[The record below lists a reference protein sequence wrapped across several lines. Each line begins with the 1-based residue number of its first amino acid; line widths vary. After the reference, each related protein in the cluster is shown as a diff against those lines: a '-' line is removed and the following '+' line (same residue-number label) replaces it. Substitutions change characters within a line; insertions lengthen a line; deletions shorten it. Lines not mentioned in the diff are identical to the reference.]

1 MMGIKKKADRSQ
13 IELLSIDDLV
23 PKNHLVRK
31 LDAAINLDFIYDEV
45 RSLYKPYGRES
56 IDPVVLIKIVMI
68 QYIFGIRSMRQTLKE
83 IEVNFAYRWYIGYNM
98 HEQLPHFSTFSKN
111 YTRRFKDTDLFETI
125 FSRILNEVNKYGF
138 IDDENI
144 FIDGTHIKA
153 NANTHK
159 YKNEV
164 VEESVKVYE
173 EALKEEIN
181 KDRALH
187 NKKPLKEEETPKEL
201 KKNIKMST
209 TDPESGLFHKGEHK
223 KVFAYTAN
231 TACDK
236 NNYILGFNLVAG
248 NVHDSVSF
256 WGIYQKMIREH
267 NDVSGIV
274 VDSGYKIPAIAKQII
289 DDGKVPIM
297 PYKRPMTK
305 EGFFKKYDYVYD
317 EFYDCYIC
325 PNNKVLKYST
335 TNRDGYK
342 EYKSDKKVCAN
353 CPYLNQCTESK
364 NHVKVVTRH
373 VWAEYIEKV
382 EDIRHIKGIK
392 EIYKL
397 RSETI
402 ERVFADAKEK
412 HGMRYTQYRGIKK
425 VRMELNLLFACMNLK
440 KLAIWLDRKGLLP
453 TGSGNLL
460 SKLLKNE
467 IKTFIEKYKRVKC
480 ECINPFVYKLKGYLK
495 EISFIFMHYL
505 Q

>member
-1 MMGIKKKADRSQ
+1 MMGVKKKADRNQ

-45 RSLYKPYGRES
+45 RDLYKPYGRES

-125 FSRILNEVNKYGF
+125 FARILNEVNKYGF
-138 IDDENI
+138 IDEENI

-164 VEESVKVYE
+164 IEASAKVYE
-173 EALKEEIN
+173 DALMNEIN

-187 NKKPLKEEETPKEL
+187 NKKPLKEPTTQKDV
-201 KKNIKMST
+201 KKNVKVST

-236 NNYILGFNLVAG
+236 NNYILGFELSPG

-256 WGIYQKMIREH
+256 WGIYDKVIEEH
-267 NDVSGIV
+267 SDVKNIV

-289 DDGKVPIM
+289 DDGKTPIM

-305 EGFFKKYDYVYD
+305 EGFFKKYEYAYD
-317 EFYDCYIC
+317 EYYDCYVC
-325 PNNKVLKYST
+325 PNNQVLKYST

-342 EYKSDKKVCAN
+342 EYKSNKKICAN
-353 CPYLNQCTESK
+353 CPYLQQCTQSK
-364 NHVKVVTRH
+364 THEKVVCRH
-373 VWAEYIEKV
+373 VWEEYMEQV
-382 EDIRHIKGIK
+382 EDIRHTNGSKQ
-392 EIYKL
+392 IYKL
-397 RSETI
+397 RSQTI
-402 ERVFADAKEK
+402 ERIFADAKEK
-412 HGMRYTQYRGIKK
+412 HGMRYTQYRGMEK

-440 KLAIWLDRKGLLP
+440 KLATWLDRKGLIP
-453 TGSGNLL
+453 IGSDNLL
-460 SKLLKNE
+460 SNF
-467 IKTFIEKYKRVKC
+467 IKSIIKIFIISNKRVKC
-480 ECINPFVYKLKGYLK
+480 ECI
-495 EISFIFMHYL
+495 
-505 Q
+505 